1 MSPSAHQQ
9 ALADVIRG
17 LSASR
22 EAGCLLDAGGSFLF
36 VNAAWQR
43 EAAAASG
50 DDAALIGTRWL
61 DGLRG
66 EEVRRAHADL
76 LARALAP
83 PHPGGLTL
91 VAEANTATR
100 AALVSTRL
108 DPVLHAGEP
117 LAVRVVRT
125 VVRDR
130 PVDEV
135 YDVIDRPPGAYR
147 GPDGAVAQCPCC
159 RRVRDPGEPERW
171 DLVPALL
178 ELPVAAHDELCELC
192 RSLHYPGR

>member
-9 ALADVIRG
+9 ALAAVIRG
-17 LSASR
+17 LSALR
-22 EAGCLLDAGGSFLF
+22 DAGCLVDAGGTLLF
-36 VNAAWQR
+36 VNDAWQR
-43 EAAAASG
+43 GAAAG
-50 DDAALIGTRWL
+50 GDAAVIGTSWL

-66 EEVRRAHADL
+66 EEVRRAHAEL
-76 LARALAP
+76 LSRALAP
-83 PHPGGLTL
+83 PHPRGLTL

-117 LAVRVVRT
+117 LGVRVLRS
-125 VVRDR
+125 VVRER
-130 PVDEV
+130 PVEEV
-135 YDVIDRPPGAYR
+135 YDVVDRPPDAYR

-159 RRVRDPGEPERW
+159 RRVRDPAAPDRW

-178 ELPVAAHDELCELC
+178 DLPVAAHDELCELC
-192 RSLHYPGR
+192 RSLHYPGC

>member
-1 MSPSAHQQ
+1 MWISAHQQ
-9 ALADVIRG
+9 ALAAVIRG
-17 LSASR
+17 LSATR
-22 EAGCLLDAGGSFLF
+22 EAGCLVDAGGTFLF
-36 VNAAWQR
+36 VNEAWQR
-43 EAAAASG
+43 EATAGGADGAE
-50 DDAALIGTRWL
+50 IGTRWV

-66 EEVRRAHADL
+66 EQVRRAHAEL

-83 PHPGGLTL
+83 PHPRGLTL

-117 LAVRVVRT
+117 LGVRVVRT

-130 PVDEV
+130 PVHEV
-135 YDVIDRPPGAYR
+135 YDVVDRPPDAYR
-147 GPDGAVAQCPCC
+147 GADGAVAQCPCC
-159 RRVRDPGEPERW
+159 RRVRDPGDPGRW

-178 ELPVAAHDELCELC
+178 ELPIAAHDELCELC
-192 RSLHYPGR
+192 LALHWPAA

>member
-1 MSPSAHQQ
+1 MSLSPHQQ
-9 ALADVIRG
+9 ALATVIRG
-17 LSASR
+17 LSATR
-22 EAGCLLDAGGSFLF
+22 EAGCLLDAGGTFLF
-36 VNAAWQR
+36 VNEAWQR
-43 EAAAASG
+43 EATGGGDGAAV
-50 DDAALIGTRWL
+50 IGTHWL
-61 DGLRG
+61 EGLRG
-66 EEVRRAHADL
+66 QDVRRAHAEL

-83 PHPGGLTL
+83 PHPRGLVL

-117 LAVRVVRT
+117 LGVRVVRS

-130 PVDEV
+130 PVGEV
-135 YDVIDRPPGAYR
+135 YDVVDRAPDTYR
-147 GPDGAVAQCPCC
+147 GADGAIAQCPCC

-178 ELPVAAHDELCELC
+178 ELPIAACDELCELC
-192 RSLHYPGR
+192 RSLHYPAS